1 MKIGGEKA
9 SFQQT
14 QKLLKIKIEM
24 AAQFRPKIKAGQN
37 IFTKI
42 ESKNNTHIAT
52 IKRDSGDLIFGRINR
67 DPHKRGAPKL

>member
-1 MKIGGEKA
+1 VKIGCKKA

-37 IFTKI
+37 VFTKI
-42 ESKNNTHIAT
+42 EIKNNTRIAT
-52 IKRDSGDLIFGRINR
+52 INRDSRDLIFGRINR
-67 DPHKRGAPKL
+67 GPQKSGAPKL